1 MKKSGFWTM
10 LLAWMPL
17 FVSAQPAINA
27 HHDVVLTMQGIGND
41 DFTFKD
47 NREEKNL
54 SSCKLTTSDD
64 GQKVIEVEV
73 VQANGNAYN
82 CELGLRSK
90 SDVKKGDVM
99 QAIVTMRTVYARQE
113 TGESSAYFY
122 FQRAVSPWEKS
133 LRTQLC
139 GGSEW
144 KTYSIPFVQTV
155 DLKAGEAIAALA
167 FGTLRQK
174 VQISKIEVLNYHQN
188 CKLEDLPVTRLTYAG
203 REAGAQWRKDALQR
217 IEKLRTAPLTIN
229 VVDANGKA
237 VKGAEVDIK
246 MRRSAFIWGT
256 AVGESTLAGDD
267 ADSQKYKE
275 TLKNLF
281 NTAVIEN
288 GFKAGGWCWEDQRK
302 QQTLKAFQWL
312 EDNGFRQRG
321 HNLVWPGW
329 KFNPRSSR
337 MIAERD
343 TAAFN
348 QFILGQF
355 RERMAVTKG
364 KVIAWDVVNEMMHE
378 KDFFPYLPKDVTVE
392 WFKEAKR
399 LDPDAKLFI
408 NDYAMMNGTH
418 SPIVIKEYI
427 DLIKDLRS
435 KGAPV
440 EAAGVQGH
448 VGTQPRSPIQI
459 ISDFDL
465 FYKERIPVQITEF
478 DINTDDEELQADY
491 TRDFLI
497 ACYSHPACEG
507 VTLWGFWQKRHWKPL
522 AAMYR
527 PDWTEKANGRIWR
540 ELVCDKWA
548 TRWTKKSDKH
558 GRVNGKAHLGEYDI
572 TVRYKDKC
580 IITPAALDSDG
591 LTITVNIQ

>member
-1 MKKSGFWTM
+1 MIKARIIGLCMMLTLPLTM
-10 LLAWMPL
+10 
-17 FVSAQPAINA
+17 SAQQTINA
-27 HHDVVLTMQGIGND
+27 SHDVVLTMQGISNNG
-41 DFTFKD
+41 FTFKD
-47 NREEKNL
+47 NRGDSSL
-54 SSCKLTTSDD
+54 SSCRLTTADD
-64 GQKVIEVEV
+64 GQQVIEVEV
-73 VQANGNAYN
+73 TQANGDAYN

-90 SDVKKGDVM
+90 TDVKKGDVI

-122 FQRAVSPWEKS
+122 FQRAVDPWEKS

-144 KTYSIPFVQTV
+144 KTYSLPFVQTV
-155 DLKAGEAIAALA
+155 DLKAGEAVAALA

-174 VQISKIEVLNYHQN
+174 VQISKIEVVNYHQN

-203 REAGAQWRKDALQR
+203 READAQWRKDALQR
-217 IEKLRTAPLTIN
+217 IEKLRTAPLTVN
-229 VVDANGKA
+229 VVDANGKPL
-237 VKGAEVDIK
+237 KGAEVEIK

-267 ADSQKYKE
+267 AISQKYKE
-275 TLKNLF
+275 TLKSLF

-288 GFKAGGWCWEDQRK
+288 GFKGGGWYWEDTRK
-302 QQTLKAFQWL
+302 QQTLKAFNWL

-329 KFNPRSSR
+329 KFNPRSVR

-348 QFILGQF
+348 RFVLGQF

-378 KDFFPYLPKDVTVE
+378 KDFFPYLPKDVVVD

-399 LDPDAKLFI
+399 LDPDAQLFI

-435 KGAPV
+435 KGAPI

-448 VGTQPRSPIQI
+448 IGTQPRSPIQI

-465 FYKERIPVQITEF
+465 FYKEGIPVQITEF

-507 VTLWGFWQKRHWKPL
+507 ITLWGFWQKRHWKPQ

-527 PDWTEKANGRIWR
+527 ADWTEKENGRIWR
-540 ELVCDKWA
+540 ELVCDQWA
-548 TRWTKKSDKH
+548 THWIKKSDKK
-558 GRVNGKAHLGEYDI
+558 GTATGKAHLGEYDVTI
-572 TVRYKDKC
+572 RYKGKVINKTVELC
-580 IITPAALDSDG
+580 KDG
-591 LTITVNIQ
+591 STLIVLV